1 MGRMIKR
8 REMILIALLILS
20 LFDDSSLASAQ
31 SSPNDILKTT
41 VLSGG
46 GDYSSST
53 HYGLIST
60 IGQPSAIGLS
70 SSDNYVNHAGFW
82 YTVGLRQMLFLPLIL
97 RQ

>member
-1 MGRMIKR
+1 MKNQLVIIVLMV
-8 REMILIALLILS
+8 LLIPTGLVY
-20 LFDDSSLASAQ
+20 AQ
-31 SSPNDILKTT
+31 SSPNYILKST
-41 VLSGG
+41 VISGG
-46 GDYSSST
+46 GDYISSPN
-53 HYGLIST
+53 YGLIST

>member
-1 MGRMIKR
+1 MV
-8 REMILIALLILS
+8 LLIPTGLVY
-20 LFDDSSLASAQ
+20 AQ
-31 SSPNDILKTT
+31 SSPHYILKTT
-41 VLSGG
+41 VISGG

-53 HYGLIST
+53 NYTLIST

-97 RQ
+97 KQ